1 MDSFMQ
7 ANFLVLSAGLRA
19 TYHNVVTKHIDGAEL
34 KDVVARLTALSNTL
48 SQFVDRAV
56 AAPQGEKALM
66 VAQESFED
74 IVASLWQITWAL
86 SQQSL
91 DVHSL
96 CEQLKELH
104 KKLRELEQLQE
115 SHLPLFE

>member
-56 AAPQGEKALM
+56 AAPQGEKALIL
-66 VAQESFED
+66 V
-74 IVASLWQITWAL
+74 
-86 SQQSL
+86 
-91 DVHSL
+91 
-96 CEQLKELH
+96 
-104 KKLRELEQLQE
+104 
-115 SHLPLFE
+115 